1 MRFFGKKVLFSR
13 SRTLP
18 SPEPGSF
25 FLTGEDVSGAKEIL
39 SGVISF
45 LYAEEMEMIKRSSL

>member
-1 MRFFGKKVLFSR
+1 LFGSGEPLLPR

-25 FLTGEDVSGAKEIL
+25 FLIGEGVSGAKEIL
-39 SGVISF
+39 PGVISF
-45 LYAEEMEMIKRSSL
+45 FYAGEMEMIKRSSL